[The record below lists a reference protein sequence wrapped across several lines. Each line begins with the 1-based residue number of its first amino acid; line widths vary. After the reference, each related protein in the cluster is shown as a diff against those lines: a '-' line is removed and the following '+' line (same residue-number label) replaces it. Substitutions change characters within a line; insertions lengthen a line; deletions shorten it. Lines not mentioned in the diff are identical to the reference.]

1 MKKGRK
7 TRKGR
12 PLKGSVKRVRTSF
25 TLTPGQV
32 SWLKDQARA
41 SGRSKSEVLSAVID
55 EAHLVR
61 SDSSSTLQL
70 RFHISKIALELICRR
85 YHIKKLMAF
94 GSILRPDFSPESDID
109 LLVVFK
115 RGHAPGFFTI
125 SRIEKELSKL
135 LDGRKVDI
143 RTKSELS
150 PYFRSEV
157 IDEAEVLY
165 AA

>member
-1 MKKGRK
+1 
-7 TRKGR
+7 
-12 PLKGSVKRVRTSF
+12 
-25 TLTPGQV
+25 
-32 SWLKDQARA
+32 
-41 SGRSKSEVLSAVID
+41 
-55 EAHLVR
+55 
-61 SDSSSTLQL
+61 
-70 RFHISKIALELICRR
+70 
-85 YHIKKLMAF
+85 MAF